1 MSKTILVFGSNEGGL
16 HGAGAAK
23 TAYEKYGARWGK
35 SYGHYGDSFA
45 IPTKNELVE
54 TITDITRIQGYIAG
68 FIAYAK
74 GHRKM
79 IFQVTRI
86 GCGLAGY
93 TDEDMALL
101 FIGSP
106 KNCHFD
112 EKWKPILGD
121 GYNYWGTYNE

>member
-1 MSKTILVFGSNEGGL
+1 MPKMIFTFASNEGGL

-54 TITDITRIQGYIAG
+54 TIADVTRIYGYING

-86 GCGLAGY
+86 GCGLAGF
-93 TDEDMALL
+93 TDAQIAPM

-112 EKWKPILGD
+112 EKWRQYLGD
-121 GYNYWGTYNE
+121 GYNYWGTHSE

>member
-1 MSKTILVFGSNEGGL
+1 MSKTIFTFGSNEGGL

-23 TAYEKYGARWGK
+23 IAYEKYGARWGK

-54 TITDITRIQGYIAG
+54 TIQNLNRIRGYVNG
-68 FIAYAK
+68 FIAYAL

-86 GCGLAGY
+86 GCGLAGL
-93 TDEDMALL
+93 DEQTMANM

-112 EKWKPILGD
+112 EKWRQYLGD
-121 GYNYWGTYNE
+121 DYNYWGTHSE